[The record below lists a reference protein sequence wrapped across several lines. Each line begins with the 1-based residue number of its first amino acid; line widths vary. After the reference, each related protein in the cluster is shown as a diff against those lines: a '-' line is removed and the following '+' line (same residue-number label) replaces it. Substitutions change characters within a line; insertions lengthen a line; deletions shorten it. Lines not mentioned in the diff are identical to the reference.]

1 MSRRFFT
8 GMQVH
13 LRAME
18 PEDLEVLYQM
28 ENDPSTWD
36 VSNFSV
42 PYSKYV
48 LKQYI
53 ENSQCDM
60 FADKQLRLMIVRCS
74 DGEVVGT
81 VDVTDFA
88 PMHRRGEVGIAVRKS
103 FRENGY
109 AREAL
114 NLLCDYLFGFLFVHQ
129 LTAHVAVDNEASR
142 HLFASVGFVECG
154 RLKEWWFADGCFK
167 DVLLL
172 QRLREA

>member
-60 FADKQLRLMIVRCS
+60 FADKQLRLMIVRC
-74 DGEVVGT
+74 
-81 VDVTDFA
+81 
-88 PMHRRGEVGIAVRKS
+88 
-103 FRENGY
+103 
-109 AREAL
+109 
-114 NLLCDYLFGFLFVHQ
+114 
-129 LTAHVAVDNEASR
+129 
-142 HLFASVGFVECG
+142 
-154 RLKEWWFADGCFK
+154 
-167 DVLLL
+167 
-172 QRLREA
+172 